1 MNKTKKAIFD
11 AAIKEFSI
19 SGYNGSTV
27 DEIAI
32 QAGVAKGTL
41 YYHFKSKEEI
51 FAFVINEGIN
61 ILEEEIRAVETKSDN
76 PIEILQK
83 ICETQLKF
91 LYENKE
97 FFNVLISHMWGKEIR
112 NSNIR
117 DKIETYLKGIEKH
130 ITNAMEQGLIKKEN
144 PSVTAYLFFG
154 SLCSAAVYEVM
165 SNKDIKLEQI
175 EKNLIEFTLR
185 GMGVSII

>member
-11 AAIKEFSI
+11 ASIKEFSM
-19 SGYNGSTV
+19 SGYNGTTV
-27 DEIAI
+27 DEIAMN
-32 QAGVAKGTL
+32 AGVAKGTL

-61 ILEEEIRAVETKSDN
+61 ILEQEIKSVEKDDN
-76 PIEILQK
+76 PIEILKK

-91 LYENKE
+91 LYRNKD
-97 FFNVLISHMWGKEIR
+97 FFKVLISHMWGQEIR

-117 DKIETYLKGIEKH
+117 DKIEVYLRGIETHVKA
-130 ITNAMEQGLIKKEN
+130 AMEQGLIKQGN
-144 PSVTAYLFFG
+144 STVMAYLFFG

-165 SNKDIKLEQI
+165 NVEDIQLEQI
-175 EKNLIEFTLR
+175 EKNLIDFTLR
-185 GMGVSII
+185 GMGANLE

>member
-11 AAIKEFSI
+11 ASIKEFSM
-19 SGYNGSTV
+19 SGYNGTTV

-32 QAGVAKGTL
+32 NAGVAKGTL

-61 ILEEEIRAVETKSDN
+61 ILEEEIKSVEKDKN
-76 PIEILQK
+76 PIEVLKK
-83 ICETQLKF
+83 ICQTQLKF
-91 LYENKE
+91 LYRNKD
-97 FFNVLISHMWGKEIR
+97 FFKVLISHMWGQEIR

-117 DKIETYLKGIEKH
+117 DKIEVYLTGIETH
-130 ITNAMEQGLIKKEN
+130 ITNAMEQGLIRQGN
-144 PSVTAYLFFG
+144 PIVMAYLFFG

-165 SNKDIKLEQI
+165 NAENVKLEQI
-175 EKNLIEFTLR
+175 EKSLIDFTLR
-185 GMGVSII
+185 GMGANID